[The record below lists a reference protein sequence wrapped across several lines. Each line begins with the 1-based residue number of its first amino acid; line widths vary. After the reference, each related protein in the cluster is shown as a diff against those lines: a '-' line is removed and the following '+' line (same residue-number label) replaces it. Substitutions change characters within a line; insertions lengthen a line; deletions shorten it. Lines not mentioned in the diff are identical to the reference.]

1 MVLDVT
7 FWFFQHASTKCVYY
21 IWIFLQNQS
30 YFNMEFS
37 FLFLEK
43 LDPQSCSTFQ
53 TSEINLNCKRES
65 KHFHTH
71 PPNFKVFSLAN
82 TVNPFTKKCL
92 HERGNPH
99 INAKQTNKKMC
110 YYVVNYSAKVTKHIL
125 RGKQSLQTSLH
136 LWQWRKK
143 KKKANCTHSKCR
155 E

>member
-7 FWFFQHASTKCVYY
+7 FWFFQHASTKCVYC

-71 PPNFKVFSLAN
+71 TPNFKVFSLAN

-110 YYVVNYSAKVTKHIL
+110 FIMLLIIAPRWQNIFYGVNSPSKHHC
-125 RGKQSLQTSLH
+125 TYDNEE
-136 LWQWRKK
+136 RKR
-143 KKKANCTHSKCR
+143 KANCTHSKCR

>member
-1 MVLDVT
+1 MWLSDV
-7 FWFFQHASTKCVYY
+7 FQHASTKCVYY

-30 YFNMEFS
+30 HFNMEFS

-71 PPNFKVFSLAN
+71 TPNFKVFSLAN
-82 TVNPFTKKCL
+82 TVHPFTKKCL

-99 INAKQTNKKMC
+99 INVKQKKCAIMLIIASRRQ
-110 YYVVNYSAKVTKHIL
+110 NIL
-125 RGKQSLQTSLH
+125 QGKQSLQTSLH
-136 LWQWRKK
+136 LRQWRG
-143 KKKANCTHSKCR
+143 KKANCTHSKCR